1 MNQKNAQAKFDP
13 TIRPTAVVGA
23 GTLGSRIAL
32 MLASSG
38 GEVRLYDA
46 KPAQLDIAERYIDSE
61 LPKLV
66 KARAGAVAGRVVF
79 AKTLEPAI
87 AETWMIVEAVPER
100 LDLKKEIFGELDRLA
115 PPDTILASNSSSYP
129 SSQILDLVSKPSRV
143 ANTHYYMPPEQIA
156 VEVMSCGKTSDAV
169 IADLMN
175 RLPLY
180 GVVPFHVRRES
191 VGFIFNR
198 IWAAVKRESLEV
210 VKEGVSTPTEV
221 DHMFEVLLGTRGGPF
236 RLMDKVGLDVV
247 LDIEEHY
254 AAVHPELPVGPRELL
269 QQYISKGRLGVKTG
283 KGFYADYQQEGDGK
297 ETNTLHD

>member
-1 MNQKNAQAKFDP
+1 MNQQARQSNFNP
-13 TIRPTAVVGA
+13 TIRPTAVIGA

-46 KPAQLDIAERYIDSE
+46 KAAQLEVAERFIDPE

-66 KARAGAVAGRVVF
+66 KSRAGAVAGRVVF
-79 AKTLEPAI
+79 EKTIEPAI
-87 AETWMIVEAVPER
+87 ADTWMVVEAVPER
-100 LDLKKEIFGELDRLA
+100 LDLKKAIFGDLDRLA
-115 PPDTILASNSSSYP
+115 PQDAILASNSSSYP
-129 SSQILDLVSKPSRV
+129 SSQIIERVTKPSRV
-143 ANTHYYMPPEQIA
+143 VNTHYYMPPEQIA

-169 IADLMN
+169 IANLME

-180 GVVPFHVRRES
+180 GVVPFHVMKES

-210 VKEGVSTPTEV
+210 VEEGVSTPAEV
-221 DHMFEVLLGTRGGPF
+221 DHIFEVLLGIHGGPF

-254 AAVHPELPVGPRELL
+254 ATIRPTLPTGPRELL
-269 QQYISKGRLGVKTG
+269 KQYIKEGRLGLKTG
-283 KGFYADYQQEGDGK
+283 KGFYTDYEQKAQ
-297 ETNTLHD
+297 TVA

>member
-1 MNQKNAQAKFDP
+1 MNQQARQSNFNP
-13 TIRPTAVVGA
+13 TIRPTAVIGA

-46 KPAQLDIAERYIDSE
+46 KAAQLEVAERFIDPE

-66 KARAGAVAGRVVF
+66 KSRAGAVAGRVVF
-79 AKTLEPAI
+79 EKTIEPAI
-87 AETWMIVEAVPER
+87 ADTWMVVEAVPER
-100 LDLKKEIFGELDRLA
+100 LDLKKAIFGDLDRLA
-115 PPDTILASNSSSYP
+115 PQDAILASNSSSYP
-129 SSQILDLVSKPSRV
+129 SSQIIERVTKPSRV
-143 ANTHYYMPPEQIA
+143 VNTHYYMPPEQIA

-169 IADLMN
+169 IADLME

-180 GVVPFHVRRES
+180 GVVPFHVMKES

-210 VKEGVSTPTEV
+210 VEEGVSTPAEV
-221 DHMFEVLLGTRGGPF
+221 DHIFEVLLGIHGGPF

-254 AAVHPELPVGPRELL
+254 ATIRPTIPTGPRELL
-269 QQYISKGRLGVKTG
+269 KQYIKEGRLGLKTG
-283 KGFYADYQQEGDGK
+283 KGFYTDYEQKAQ
-297 ETNTLHD
+297 TVA

>member
-1 MNQKNAQAKFDP
+1 MNEQTVQSKFNP
-13 TIRPTAVVGA
+13 TTRPAAVIGA

-46 KPAQLDIAERYIDSE
+46 KPAQLDIAKRYIDSE

-100 LDLKKEIFGELDRLA
+100 LDLKKTLFGDLDRLA
-115 PPDTILASNSSSYP
+115 PEDTILASNSSSYP
-129 SSQILDLVSKPSRV
+129 SSQVIDRVKDPSRV
-143 ANTHYYMPPEQIA
+143 VNTHYYMPPEQIA
-156 VEVMSCGKTSDAV
+156 VEVMSCGKTSSAV
-169 IADLMN
+169 IADLME
-175 RLPLY
+175 RLWLY
-180 GVVPFHVRRES
+180 GLVPFHVKRES

-198 IWAAVKRESLEV
+198 IWAAVKRESLEIV
-210 VKEGVSTPTEV
+210 EEGVSTPAEV
-221 DHMFEVLLGTRGGPF
+221 DHIFQVLLGTRGGPF
-236 RLMDKVGLDVV
+236 RMMDKVGLDVV

-254 AAVHPELPVGPRELL
+254 AAIHPELPAGPRGLL
-269 QQYISKGRLGVKTG
+269 KQYIKEGRLGVKTG
-283 KGFYADYQQEGDGK
+283 KGFYTDYPQQRPV
-297 ETNTLHD
+297 LA

>member
-1 MNQKNAQAKFDP
+1 MNQQARQSNFNP
-13 TIRPTAVVGA
+13 TIRPTAVIGA

-46 KPAQLDIAERYIDSE
+46 KAAQLEVAERFIDPE

-66 KARAGAVAGRVVF
+66 KSRAGAVAGRVVF
-79 AKTLEPAI
+79 EKTIEPAI
-87 AETWMIVEAVPER
+87 ADTWMVVEAVPER
-100 LDLKKEIFGELDRLA
+100 LDLKKAIFGDLDRLA
-115 PPDTILASNSSSYP
+115 PQDAILASNSSSYP
-129 SSQILDLVSKPSRV
+129 SSQIIERVTKPSRV
-143 ANTHYYMPPEQIA
+143 VNTHYYMPPEQIA

-169 IADLMN
+169 IADLME

-180 GVVPFHVRRES
+180 GVVPFHVMKES

-210 VKEGVSTPTEV
+210 VEEGVSTPAEV
-221 DHMFEVLLGTRGGPF
+221 DHIFEVLLGIHGGPF

-254 AAVHPELPVGPRELL
+254 ATIRPTIPTGPRELL
-269 QQYISKGRLGVKTG
+269 KQYIKEGRLGLKTG
-283 KGFYADYQQEGDGK
+283 KGFYADYEQKAQ
-297 ETNTLHD
+297 TVA